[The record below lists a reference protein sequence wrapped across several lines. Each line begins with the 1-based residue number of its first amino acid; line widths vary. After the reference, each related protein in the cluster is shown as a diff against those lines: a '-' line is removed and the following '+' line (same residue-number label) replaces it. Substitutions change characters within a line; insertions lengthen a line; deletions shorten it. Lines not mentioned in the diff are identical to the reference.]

1 MVFIFFIFFTKVSD
15 LREISFDLKNQLND
29 LEQHTLKSNLQLA
42 QAKKTIH
49 TFEKEKKSSKNISKN
64 YSKNYSKNNSM
75 DRKNMLK
82 KENGSALRLVGTLQ
96 VSFAGLFSINNGS
109 FILCIPQ
116 LTLLRIFKNYL

>member
-1 MVFIFFIFFTKVSD
+1 MKVTD

-116 LTLLRIFKNYL
+116 LTLLRIMKYFL

>member
-1 MVFIFFIFFTKVSD
+1 MVFIFFIFCMKVSD

-116 LTLLRIFKNYL
+116 LTLLRIMKIIY